1 MSSNENEKCDCN
13 KKRCL
18 MNDVNWTRHLN
29 ACPVRK
35 SKRKN
40 QTIKTFFTLPQA
52 KKICKDFTRIS
63 KCDKNTDTLEVE
75 GEKLQRPQVNTKKK
89 SPKNLHLMV
98 LTLQI
103 WVRLG
108 K

>member
-40 QTIKTFFTLPQA
+40 QTIKTFFTLSQP

-63 KCDKNTDTLEVE
+63 ECKLPTLFIFIVLLRIIFIILIILN
-75 GEKLQRPQVNTKKK
+75 KLTIYER
-89 SPKNLHLMV
+89 
-98 LTLQI
+98 
-103 WVRLG
+103 
-108 K
+108 

>member
-13 KKRCL
+13 KNRCL

-35 SKRKN
+35 AKRKN
-40 QTIKTFFTLPQA
+40 QTIKNFFTLPQS

-63 KCDKNTDTLEVE
+63 ECKLPTLLFLLFYYIIFITNNIKQIFYLRKVIQTAILW
-75 GEKLQRPQVNTKKK
+75 KLRV
-89 SPKNLHLMV
+89 
-98 LTLQI
+98 
-103 WVRLG
+103 
-108 K
+108 

>member
-40 QTIKTFFTLPQA
+40 QTIKTYFILPQA
-52 KKICKDFTRIS
+52 KNICKDFTRIS
-63 KCDKNTDTLEVE
+63 ECKLPTLFIFI
-75 GEKLQRPQVNTKKK
+75 
-89 SPKNLHLMV
+89 V
-98 LTLQI
+98 LLRIIFITSIILNKFPI
-103 WVRLG
+103 YER
-108 K
+108 

>member
-63 KCDKNTDTLEVE
+63 KCKLPTLFIFI
-75 GEKLQRPQVNTKKK
+75 
-89 SPKNLHLMV
+89 V
-98 LTLQI
+98 LLRIIFITLVI
-103 WVRLG
+103 LNKFPIYER
-108 K
+108 